1 MGGCFGSSSSPPCG
15 KEEGEPLLLSGISLL
30 QLQRSGTAQPVL
42 QQLVL
47 GHFPHPAPSVS
58 THTKAQA
65 LTEPGCSVC
74 KGLPRESK
82 GFVLSGKGS
91 QAPPPPSRFIS
102 AIVIKALTK
111 WFSCLSLLFN
121 LLISYFSEVHYHPEA
136 GNWELGLCGFSRLH
150 LCFR

>member
-1 MGGCFGSSSSPPCG
+1 MKPRRSRSRAV
-15 KEEGEPLLLSGISLL
+15 LS
-30 QLQRSGTAQPVL
+30 LQRVSSVWQRLPTTP
-42 QQLVL
+42 
-47 GHFPHPAPSVS
+47 PA
-58 THTKAQA
+58 
-65 LTEPGCSVC
+65 
-74 KGLPRESK
+74 
-82 GFVLSGKGS
+82 
-91 QAPPPPSRFIS
+91 RFIS